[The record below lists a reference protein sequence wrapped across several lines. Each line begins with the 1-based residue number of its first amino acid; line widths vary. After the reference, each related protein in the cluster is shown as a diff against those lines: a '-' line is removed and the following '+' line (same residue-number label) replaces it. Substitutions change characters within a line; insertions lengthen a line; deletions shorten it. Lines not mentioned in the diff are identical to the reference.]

1 MTAKSDQ
8 VKGKA
13 KQVTGI
19 VTGDKNLEA
28 EGNADRRSPRSSMR
42 TSRHALAARHLRS
55 LTPRRAPS
63 DASTTATGRDGGTD
77 DGGLRHR

>member
-1 MTAKSDQ
+1 
-8 VKGKA
+8 
-13 KQVTGI
+13 
-19 VTGDKNLEA
+19 
-28 EGNADRRSPRSSMR
+28 MR

-63 DASTTATGRDGGTD
+63 DASTTATGRHGGTD